1 MTSQS
6 PTDEEA
12 TEEYEQAWSSIQ
24 ELTRTQGVSWSGGEQ
39 NHLFLNSGDG
49 SFSDVSAVS
58 HTDFADDGRAV
69 ISTDWDGD
77 GRLDLLLRSR
87 TAPRFRLMLNQADAG
102 NYLAVRLEGRS
113 SNRDAIGARVFVKA
127 GDKEFRRTLQAGDS
141 FLAQSGKTLHFGL
154 GAAPS
159 IEEIRVLWPNGEVQ
173 SWTELLVNQSYHLI
187 EGEAQSTAFARDETK
202 LAAAPRVDVPRAGN
216 SVVRIPLI
224 EKIPLHA
231 LPIPSFVDPNRTV
244 ASLGPGPI
252 LINLWGVNCANCL
265 KEFGAFQRRSDQLA
279 ARGLRIVTLNTDPM
293 ESRARALDL
302 LERFGLSEH
311 AGIADER
318 MLSALEAILYE
329 VLGAAP
335 GSPLPTSL
343 LLDAQGQLCVVYQG
357 KITMGELLRDASIVA
372 TLHPQDSSAH
382 PLFFGERLMKR
393 HRNWRFLAKAF
404 ASYGLA
410 ELARDFGKRA
420 DALGQ

>member
-12 TEEYEQAWSSIQ
+12 TEEYEQAWASIQ
-24 ELTRTQGVSWSGGEQ
+24 ELTRSQGVSWSGGEQ
-39 NHLFLNSGDG
+39 NHLFLNAGNG
-49 SFSDVSAVS
+49 AFSDVSAVS

-77 GRLDLLLRSR
+77 GRLDLLLRAR

-102 NYLAVRLEGRS
+102 SFLSLHLTGTK
-113 SNRDAIGARVFVKA
+113 SNRDAIGARVFVRADGQKW
-127 GDKEFRRTLQAGDS
+127 RRTVQAGDS
-141 FLAQSGKTLHFGL
+141 FLAQSSKTLHFGL
-154 GAAPS
+154 GDTKSELEVEVHWPS
-159 IEEIRVLWPNGEVQ
+159 GEVQ
-173 SWTELLVNQSYHLI
+173 SWKGLQANRKYGLT
-187 EGEAQSTAFARDETK
+187 EGEAAASAQDGESAT
-202 LAAAPRVDVPRAGN
+202 LAAAPTVPLPRKGN
-216 SVVRIPLI
+216 PVVRIPLI
-224 EKIPLHA
+224 EKIPLHQ

-244 ASLGPGPI
+244 ADLGRGPV
-252 LINLWGVNCANCL
+252 LINLWGVTCANCL
-265 KEFGAFQRRSDQLA
+265 KEFAAFQRREAQLS
-279 ARGLRIVTLNTDPM
+279 ARGLRIVTLNTDGP
-293 ESRARALDL
+293 ESRGRAIEL

-311 AGIADER
+311 AGVADER

-343 LLDAQGQLCVVYQG
+343 LLDAHGQLCVVYQG
-357 KITMGELLRDASIVA
+357 KITMGELLRDAAIVA
-372 TLHPQDSSAH
+372 TLQPQDGSAH

-393 HRNWRFLAKAF
+393 HRNWRFLSKAF

-410 ELARDFGKRA
+410 DLARLYRQRA
-420 DALGQ
+420 EALGQ

>member
-1 MTSQS
+1 VTSQS

-39 NHLFLNSGDG
+39 NHLFLNAGDG

-77 GRLDLLLRSR
+77 GRLDLLVRAR
-87 TAPRFRLMLNQADAG
+87 TAPRFRLMLNQADVG
-102 NYLAVRLEGRS
+102 SYLAVRLEGRK

-127 GDKEFRRTLQAGDS
+127 GGQDFRRTLQAGDS

-154 GAAPS
+154 GDAEEV
-159 IEEIRVLWPNGEVQ
+159 EEIRVHWPNGEVQ
-173 SWTELLVNQSYHLI
+173 TWTELHVNQAYQLV
-187 EGEAQSTAFARDETK
+187 EGESQATELASADAS
-202 LAAAPRVDVPRAGN
+202 LAAAPSADVPRTGKP
-216 SVVRIPLI
+216 VVRIPLI

-231 LPIPSFVDPNRTV
+231 LPIPSFIDPNRTV
-244 ASLGPGPI
+244 ASLGPGPV
-252 LINLWGVNCANCL
+252 LINLWGVSCVNCL

-279 ARGLRIVTLNTDPM
+279 ARGLRIVTLNTDPP
-293 ESRARALDL
+293 ESRARALEM

-311 AGIADER
+311 AGLADER

-357 KITMGELLRDASIVA
+357 KITMGELLRDAAIVA
-372 TLHPQDSSAH
+372 TLQPQDSSAH

-410 ELARDFGKRA
+410 ELARDYGKRA

>member
-39 NHLFLNSGDG
+39 NHLFLNAGDG

-77 GRLDLLLRSR
+77 GRLDLLIRAR

-102 NYLAVRLEGRS
+102 SYLAVQLEGRK

-127 GDKEFRRTLQAGDS
+127 DGKEFRRTLQAGDS
-141 FLAQSGKTLHFGL
+141 FLAQSGKQLHFGL
-154 GAAPS
+154 GEAKSIDELRVIWPS
-159 IEEIRVLWPNGEVQ
+159 GAVQ
-173 SWTELLVNQSYHLI
+173 TWTGLNVDQAYHLI
-187 EGEAQSTAFARDETK
+187 EGEVEAIERQSTDAS
-202 LAAAPRVDVPRAGN
+202 LAAAATFAVPRAGN
-216 SVVRIPLI
+216 AVVRIPLI
-224 EKIPLHA
+224 EKIPLHG
-231 LPIPSFVDPNRTV
+231 LPIPSFIDPDRTV
-244 ASLGPGPI
+244 ASLGPGPV
-252 LINLWGVNCANCL
+252 LINLWGVTCANCL
-265 KEFGAFQRRSDQLA
+265 KEFGAFQRRADQLA
-279 ARGLRIVTLNTDPM
+279 ARGLRIVTLNTDPP
-293 ESRARALDL
+293 ESRARALEM
-302 LERFGLSEH
+302 LERFELSEH
-311 AGIADER
+311 AGIADDR

-357 KITMGELLRDASIVA
+357 KITMGDLLRDASIVA
-372 TLHPQDSSAH
+372 TLNPQDSSAH

-410 ELARDFGKRA
+410 ELARDYGKRA

>member
-1 MTSQS
+1 VTSQS

-49 SFSDVSAVS
+49 SFCDVSAVS

-77 GRLDLLLRSR
+77 GRLDLLLRAR
-87 TAPRFRLMLNQADAG
+87 TAPRFRLMLNQADVG
-102 NYLAVRLEGRS
+102 SYLALQLEGRK

-127 GDKEFRRTLQAGDS
+127 GGHELRRTLQAGDS

-154 GAAPS
+154 GAAKTVEEVRVHWPS
-159 IEEIRVLWPNGEVQ
+159 GEVQ
-173 SWTELLVNQSYHLI
+173 SWTELQANQRYHLV
-187 EGEAQSTAFARDETK
+187 EGEPQATQAALNDPS
-202 LAAAPRVDVPRAGN
+202 LAAAPGLTVPRAGN
-216 SVVRIPLI
+216 PVVRIPLI

-231 LPIPSFVDPNRTV
+231 LPIPSFEDPNRTV
-244 ASLGPGPI
+244 ASLGPGPM
-252 LINLWGVNCANCL
+252 LINLWGVTCVNCL
-265 KEFGAFQRRSDQLA
+265 KEFGAFQRRSDQIA
-279 ARGLRIVTLNTDPM
+279 ARGLRIVTLNTDPP
-293 ESRARALDL
+293 ESRAKALEM

-311 AGIADER
+311 AGLADER

-357 KITMGELLRDASIVA
+357 KISMGDLLRDAAIVA
-372 TLHPQDSSAH
+372 TLQPQDSSAH

-410 ELARDFGKRA
+410 ELARDYGKRA

>member
-1 MTSQS
+1 VTSQS

>member
-382 PLFFGERLMKR
+382 LLFFGERLMKR

>member
-1 MTSQS
+1 VTSQS

-39 NHLFLNSGDG
+39 NHLFLNAGDG

-77 GRLDLLLRSR
+77 GRLDLLIRAR
-87 TAPRFRLMLNQADAG
+87 TAPRFRLMLNQANAG

-113 SNRDAIGARVFVKA
+113 SNRDAIGARVFVQA
-127 GDKEFRRTLQAGDS
+127 GGKEFRRTVQAGDS
-141 FLAQSGKTLHFGL
+141 FLAQSSKTLHFGL
-154 GAAPS
+154 GDAES
-159 IEEIRVLWPNGEVQ
+159 VEEIRVHWPNGEAQ
-173 SWTELLVNQSYHLI
+173 HWKELQANQMYRLV
-187 EGEAQSTAFARDETK
+187 EGEAQSSVLAGDETT
-202 LAAAPRVDVPRAGN
+202 LATAPSVTVPRAGN
-216 SVVRIPLI
+216 PVVRIPLI
-224 EKIPLHA
+224 EKIPLQA
-231 LPIPSFVDPNRTV
+231 LPIPSFLDPERPV
-244 ASLGPGPI
+244 ASLGPGPV

-265 KEFGAFQRRSDQLA
+265 KEFGAFQRRSDQIA
-279 ARGLRIVTLNTDPM
+279 ARGLRIVTLNTDPL
-293 ESRARALDL
+293 ESRARALEL

-311 AGIADER
+311 AGVADER

-329 VLGAAP
+329 VLGTAP

-357 KITMGELLRDASIVA
+357 KITMGDLLRDAAIVA

-382 PLFFGERLMKR
+382 PLLFGERLMKR

-404 ASYGLA
+404 ASYGLV
-410 ELARDFGKRA
+410 ELARDYGKRA